1 MCIIWTHMQIC
12 FNAFIFKD
20 YLGVDASKD
29 GKSFSA
35 LRKDN
40 VTLAITEKLHT
51 GIVYRLNFVF
61 FYNIYYIFIRIQYNF
76 LKHFLLPSPVF
87 QMSCLFCVYQ
97 PNPLEELY
105 HPGNFSRG
113 VGVEGGLQPL
123 TDDALM
129 YAIGYATDCQEASPN
144 YTQL

>member
-12 FNAFIFKD
+12 VNAFIFKD

-61 FYNIYYIFIRIQYNF
+61 STIYIIF
-76 LKHFLLPSPVF
+76 S
-87 QMSCLFCVYQ
+87 
-97 PNPLEELY
+97 
-105 HPGNFSRG
+105 
-113 VGVEGGLQPL
+113 
-123 TDDALM
+123 
-129 YAIGYATDCQEASPN
+129 
-144 YTQL
+144 